1 MNKLFDMLDHLK
13 EVITSENHGLIFILR
28 SHTITVYNF
37 DCTEIDVISTSYE
50 KPEASLKDFA
60 DAVKEYLTD
69 LENDNG

>member
-28 SHTITVYNF
+28 SHTITVYNS

-50 KPEASLKDFA
+50 KPEDFD